1 MVVQTAD
8 WMLAADVIT
17 NEQYAE
23 VIRKI
28 FVERLDLDP
37 SGFNH
42 TIYDFLEDEE
52 YHQLK
57 HGVTEEKLEAVYIN
71 TLDAKAKED
80 FLLSAH
86 GHFWSLI
93 GMTGVVFSACAS
105 FLVRFTEEAKT
116 VSVFNSRK
124 KPIKTLASIPCGR
137 KNFSFL
143 LQLLFYFGLTD
154 TTQAQVPSG
163 IAWTTQNGLAY
174 KDYCDVDTNNGHLSC
189 LCAKGS
195 TWTLNPYNGKQSF
208 FICDTNC
215 DHEPFRVSGFCAQC
229 KGGTFWGYYYTEG
242 ESGYQSSFTLCPTPE
257 MDLPNAGECPN
268 CPWCKCGITTY
279 SPTVLRYFFTY
290 VCSHDA
296 HRYNTWYTEHMAQY
310 YGDNNMGQCTAC
322 PAGTYSQQGDIA
334 CSPCEPG
341 TYAPNEGMP
350 ACLPCPS
357 GTFNSWYGYTYC
369 NECPDGWYTNK
380 ATGAT
385 ECTAPT
391 ATLSIEATN
400 TNSRRQLKKKKEE
413 KGSDDETEQA
423 GKSGKSEMM
432 SKMAAGLKELLQP
445 HLEHCGSN
453 TTGIV
458 GNATAALVQIVE
470 CKKGTK
476 KKDVACDL
484 NFAIPF
490 TGNETESAAEKTKHA
505 KLCIIAA
512 FQESDGAIKEA
523 LTGFFNSC
531 DVRIKEVIAG
541 WKPNS
546 CNLF

>member
-1 MVVQTAD
+1 
-8 WMLAADVIT
+8 
-17 NEQYAE
+17 
-23 VIRKI
+23 
-28 FVERLDLDP
+28 
-37 SGFNH
+37 
-42 TIYDFLEDEE
+42 
-52 YHQLK
+52 
-57 HGVTEEKLEAVYIN
+57 
-71 TLDAKAKED
+71 
-80 FLLSAH
+80 
-86 GHFWSLI
+86 
-93 GMTGVVFSACAS
+93 MTGVVFSACAS

-143 LQLLFYFGLTD
+143 LQLLSYFGLTD
-154 TTQAQVPSG
+154 TAQAQSFSDFPWLSPSD
-163 IAWTTQNGLAY
+163 GLKY
-174 KDYCDVDTNNGHLSC
+174 GDYCETDSRYNSHNSC
-189 LCAKGS
+189 LCAKDS
-195 TWTLNPYNGKQSF
+195 WLLNPSNGKQSF
-208 FICDTNC
+208 FVCNDGCDSHHAR
-215 DHEPFRVSGFCAQC
+215 DVSGYCAQC
-229 KGGTFWGYYYTEG
+229 PAGTFWGNLNEPTYPPPTYP
-242 ESGYQSSFTLCPTPE
+242 LCPTNGQTTDSQNNVIE
-257 MDLPNAGECPN
+257 TCT
-268 CPWCKCGITTY
+268 CGITTY
-279 SPTVLRYFFTY
+279 QSSTVFSQNYFHYT
-290 VCSHDA
+290 CSHNAKFDEFTSTG
-296 HRYNTWYTEHMAQY
+296 YNSVKNTQSWL
-310 YGDNNMGQCTAC
+310 GPSQCTAC
-322 PAGTYSQQGDIA
+322 PAGTYSQQGDIV
-334 CSPCEPG
+334 CSQCEMG
-341 TYAPNEGMP
+341 TYAPNEGMS

-357 GTFNSWYGYTYC
+357 GTFNDWYGYTFC
-369 NECPDGWYTNK
+369 KECPEEYGWYTNK

-413 KGSDDETEQA
+413 EKGSDDETEQA
-423 GKSGKSEMM
+423 GKSGKSETM

-490 TGNETESAAEKTKHA
+490 SGNETESAAEKTEHA
-505 KLCIIAA
+505 KSCIIAA

-531 DVRIKEVIAG
+531 DVRIKEEIAG
-541 WKPNS
+541 WKSDS
-546 CNLF
+546 CNLLE